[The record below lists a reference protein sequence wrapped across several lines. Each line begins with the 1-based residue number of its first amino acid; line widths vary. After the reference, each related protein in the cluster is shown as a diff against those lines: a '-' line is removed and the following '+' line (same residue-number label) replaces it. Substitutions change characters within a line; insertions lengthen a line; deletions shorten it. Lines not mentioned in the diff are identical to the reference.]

1 MAKNGRRKHR
11 LTARTIK
18 NTKGSMSDT
27 NDNTILTNRKSTKT
41 ANKCETHSEH
51 QNLENQEMQQTDC
64 DIQRDQHIQPITQTT
79 GQNQSDA
86 DSNIQS
92 NTQSSS
98 DHKTDSEESIANMQ
112 TKCRDETPNQDQQL
126 SQSDDKPSKSDVQTN
141 CNNAK
146 RVNVKNNKN
155 LVNANESKLKDNFST
170 HENSSFKKAQEEND
184 GNGDKYKCPVCDLKL
199 DSQHTFTVHIR
210 QHNPSDH
217 SHTCRLC
224 GKTLSS
230 ASSLDRHMLIHS
242 GERPFKCRIC
252 NMAFTTNGN
261 MHRHMR
267 THGMENANDDT
278 NNGTDSNNGSHKLI
292 KSKKRK
298 VSEEDSNKDQ
308 TSKCS
313 PKRRNSETIA
323 DLSVQKPNSI
333 KTTEICCPICK
344 RTMAST
350 AALHTHMEMHPNDAI
365 CCGDCGMIV
374 NNYAT
379 YTQHRCTAATV
390 DGTTSLLSSNRMNF
404 TSAPA
409 IGFYDLSFT
418 DFTSRKFSMIAKTF
432 CEHNLRKASSP
443 YHDFECEKCKRAFPS
458 ASALNLHE
466 STHDSQTYCHLCQH
480 DFITPALF
488 LSHQIKHRFDYPVV
502 AVPMTSS
509 IPQPL
514 GFKPSNESYGD
525 VPHSDKEDFLALLD
539 LQNKGSQINS
549 IQSNYKFTRSEDS
562 FENNSYYIHAKPN
575 PPPRVTTF
583 QPKVISN
590 GTESDGNKHD
600 LADIQSII
608 SVTNSAAPLMS
619 SIRSSPP
626 AASPAS
632 PIHLGV
638 SGVQPDSP
646 VAADSA
652 NASPNTPS
660 NSSKTE
666 TDEKSMNEKQLSIVT
681 EMSDETRPAFKC
693 NKCALSFKTTNALK
707 RHNRGHSQSG
717 HSYACHLCPYTS
729 LDKSTLV
736 RHLRT
741 HNGER
746 PFQCSICKYAFT
758 TKANCERH
766 VRKRHKKSQKH
777 EIRSA
782 MQYNSNMS
790 TASALTHQN
799 VTKTESNP
807 ALSPANDSFPGGFDT
822 VCKYCNVD
830 FKFNRVLRHH
840 LRSLHNSCSRKPYC
854 CSVCKL
860 GFSTKNNCIRHVV
873 KQHPEMKDKLASV
886 VYANSSMG
894 FNSDQSECESVYRDS
909 PEMSH
914 LTKDSINM
922 STDNS
927 MNGSLSETS
936 AMSGLSVP
944 RHHSSLA
951 ALCQIA
957 KNISANNDKPMNLA
971 IDSKDNY
978 EDEETDCSGNE
989 DQPLNLASHSHE
1001 EQPLDLAVHALDL
1014 SCKSSYPSNKDK
1026 SSDDMKVNE
1035 AVRTAASSLLALRS
1049 MTTSSAFPTSLTN
1062 FATASVL
1069 QTPLFHHSGI
1079 PLTPPLPAHS
1089 TPPIAILSPN
1099 SGASIDDIYKMTNFR
1114 ISKNRLLT
1122 RNERSFTCVY
1132 CSAGFT
1138 LKSNMERHI
1147 KRKHPEFARPPRSRG
1162 MSAATHQSSTT
1173 GTNGAIHLNASLL
1186 AKSQNTTLSNK
1197 TRAALRVV
1205 LNNKVMGSVVG
1216 NTSVSRPST
1225 PNEPLVMTAKPKPTE
1240 DNNNYGDNTGDLA
1253 SVSSLID
1260 HSANNSNALKQY
1272 FNKQNDDSDV
1282 NAELIST
1289 NEKNETKME
1298 TIRPNDSK
1306 SDKNVNKMVG
1316 KESEESKECESGS
1329 TVTKKRSAYTDSPNS
1344 VSCPYCSRKFPW
1356 TSSLRRHILTH
1367 TGLKPYK
1374 CPKCPILFTTK
1385 SNCERHLIR
1394 KHNGREKR
1402 LSLIEHTAATDSK
1415 PYKCNVCPN
1424 STFTTQGNL
1433 RKHYYLR
1440 HWTKTGKQNIFKNRK
1455 EYKCEEEVH
1464 NETNDTIANIS
1475 SLQEEETSDDRL
1487 AFKCYLC
1494 SERAETSF
1502 NSRLKCLKHIQSCH
1516 SNEYNI
1522 LQSKGAI
1529 DKVPI
1534 NNTKPMPILDNH
1546 NDDYDYSHQKILCV
1560 FCPRQFTVFDNLRRH
1575 MRVHLGERPFKCM
1588 LCTKRFSLK
1597 NSLLRHHRTN
1607 HPESELSSSRTK
1619 TKSKQPIIPSISSTS
1634 LLKETDSQTLTPT
1647 KAVKSK
1653 GSCNSLL
1660 YLIPKD
1666 AVKPLETFAQNSNLY
1681 DGDHED
1687 GSDLIQNLLGLQ
1699 DSKILDDLLDSGAD
1713 SAARILGV
1721 KDLA

>member
-1 MAKNGRRKHR
+1 
-11 LTARTIK
+11 
-18 NTKGSMSDT
+18 
-27 NDNTILTNRKSTKT
+27 
-41 ANKCETHSEH
+41 
-51 QNLENQEMQQTDC
+51 MQQTDC
-64 DIQRDQHIQPITQTT
+64 DIQRDQHIQTTPHIMSTIQESEEHTSDVGDIDANTESNASTPQDMIT
-79 GQNQSDA
+79 
-86 DSNIQS
+86 
-92 NTQSSS
+92 
-98 DHKTDSEESIANMQ
+98 SEESTPTMQ
-112 TKCRDETPNQDQQL
+112 TIHRDDHNLQL
-126 SQSDDKPSKSDVQTN
+126 SLSDDKPSNLDITSNSSTN
-141 CNNAK
+141 SSK
-146 RVNVKNNKN
+146 RFNIKNNKN
-155 LVNANESKLKDNFST
+155 FENKLKDNFTT
-170 HENSSFKKAQEEND
+170 HENSSFKASGERKAQEEND
-184 GNGDKYKCPVCDLKL
+184 GNTDKYKCPVCDLKL

-267 THGMENANDDT
+267 THGMDNNNDDCNGTDT
-278 NNGTDSNNGSHKLI
+278 NNSSNKLI

-298 VSEEDSNKDQ
+298 ASEDDNREPLMKA
-308 TSKCS
+308 S
-313 PKRRNSETIA
+313 PKRRNSDVGT
-323 DLSVQKPNSI
+323 DLTVHKLNAIQN
-333 KTTEICCPICK
+333 TEICCPICK
-344 RTMAST
+344 KAMISKS
-350 AALHTHMEMHPNDAI
+350 ALHSHMEAHPNEPI
-365 CCGDCGMIV
+365 CCRDCGMIV

-379 YTQHRCTAATV
+379 YTQHRCTAI
-390 DGTTSLLSSNRMNF
+390 DGTSSILSPNRMNF
-404 TSAPA
+404 SSAPA
-409 IGFYDLSFT
+409 VGFYDLSFT

-443 YHDFECEKCKRAFPS
+443 YHEFECDKCKRAFPC

-466 STHDSQTYCHLCQH
+466 SSHDSQTYCRLCQH
-480 DFITPALF
+480 DFVTPALF
-488 LSHQIKHRFDYPVV
+488 LSHQMKHRFNYPMVS
-502 AVPMTSS
+502 MTSS

-539 LQNKGSQINS
+539 LQNKGSQMNS

-562 FENNSYYIHAKPN
+562 FENNSYYIHAKPL
-575 PPPRVTTF
+575 PPPRSTPFQSKVT
-583 QPKVISN
+583 PN
-590 GTESDGNKHD
+590 GTESDSNKHD

-608 SVTNSAAPLMS
+608 SVTRSAAPLMS

-632 PIHLGV
+632 PVHLGV
-638 SGVQPDSP
+638 SGAQPDSP

-660 NSSKTE
+660 ISKTE
-666 TDEKSMNEKQLSIVT
+666 SDEKLMNEKPLSIVT
-681 EMSDETRPAFKC
+681 ETEDETRPVFKC
-693 NKCALSFKTTNALK
+693 NKCSLSFKTTNALK
-707 RHNRGHSQSG
+707 RHNRGHTQGG

-766 VRKRHKKSQKH
+766 VRKRHKKSQKQ

-782 MQYNSNMS
+782 MQYNPNMS
-790 TASALTHQN
+790 TATALSHQN
-799 VTKTESNP
+799 LTKTESNP
-807 ALSPANDSFPGGFDT
+807 VLSPASDTFPGGFDT
-822 VCKYCNVD
+822 ICKYCNVD

-873 KQHPEMKDKLASV
+873 KQHPEMKDKLSSV
-886 VYANSSMG
+886 VFANSSIG
-894 FNSDQSECESVYRDS
+894 LNSDHSESESLYLDS
-909 PEMSH
+909 PELSSH
-914 LTKDSINM
+914 MTKESINM

-936 AMSGLSVP
+936 AMSALSAP
-944 RHHSSLA
+944 QHHSSLA

-957 KNISANNDKPMNLA
+957 KNISSNHEKPMNLVM
-971 IDSKDNY
+971 DSKSNF
-978 EDEETDCSGNE
+978 EDDDTDCSGNE
-989 DQPLNLASHSHE
+989 DEPLNLASHSHE

-1014 SCKSSYPSNKDK
+1014 SCKSSYPTKDK
-1026 SSDDMKVNE
+1026 SCDDMKVNE

-1049 MTTSSAFPTSLTN
+1049 MTTSSAFPTSLSN
-1062 FATASVL
+1062 FAAGSVL

-1079 PLTPPLPAHS
+1079 SLTPPLPAHS
-1089 TPPIAILSPN
+1089 TAPIAMLSPN
-1099 SGASIDDIYKMTNFR
+1099 SGASMEDIYKMTNFR
-1114 ISKNRLLT
+1114 ISKNRLLP
-1122 RNERSFTCVY
+1122 RNERSFTCIY

-1162 MSAATHQSSTT
+1162 VSSATHQSSQT
-1173 GTNGAIHLNASLL
+1173 GTSTGSQSNSSLL
-1186 AKSQNTTLSNK
+1186 SKSNNTTLSNK

-1205 LNNKVMGSVVG
+1205 LNNKVMGTAVG
-1216 NTSVSRPST
+1216 NSIISGPSS
-1225 PNEPLVMTAKPKPTE
+1225 PGEPFV
-1240 DNNNYGDNTGDLA
+1240 NNMNLKNSEENSNNADNTGDLA

-1260 HSANNSNALKQY
+1260 HSANSSNALKQY
-1272 FNKQNDDSDV
+1272 FNKQSDDIEANVEMVS
-1282 NAELIST
+1282 NNGT
-1289 NEKNETKME
+1289 NETKTE
-1298 TIRPNDSK
+1298 TIRPNDNNK
-1306 SDKNVNKMVG
+1306 SMKSFNRK
-1316 KESEESKECESGS
+1316 SSKEWNSKGSGLGA
-1329 TVTKKRSAYTDSPNS
+1329 KKRSAYTDSPNS
-1344 VSCPYCSRKFPW
+1344 VSCPYCARKFPW

-1402 LSLIEHTAATDSK
+1402 SFVEHTTISLDSK

-1424 STFTTQGNL
+1424 STFTTHGNL
-1433 RKHYYLR
+1433 KKHYYLR
-1440 HWTKTGKQNIFKNRK
+1440 HWSKTGKQNNILKNRK
-1455 EYKCEEEVH
+1455 EDIREEEV
-1464 NETNDTIANIS
+1464 NETNVNNNSI
-1475 SLQEEETSDDRL
+1475 QEETGDDRL
-1487 AFKCYLC
+1487 NFTCYLC
-1494 SERAETSF
+1494 ETSF
-1502 NSRLKCLKHIQSCH
+1502 NGRLKCLKHIQSCH
-1516 SNEYNI
+1516 SNEYHI
-1522 LQSKGAI
+1522 LQSKGAV
-1529 DKVPI
+1529 DKVPVTD
-1534 NNTKPMPILDNH
+1534 TKPMPTVNNQNDNH
-1546 NDDYDYSHQKILCV
+1546 EEYESYSQQKILCV
-1560 FCPRQFTVFDNLRRH
+1560 FCPRQFTLVDNLRRH

-1607 HPESELSSSRTK
+1607 HPESELSSRTK

-1634 LLKETDSQTLTPT
+1634 LLKETDSQTTT

-1666 AVKPLETFAQNSNLY
+1666 SVKQLETFAQNSNIY